1 MSTANPAT
9 SLPDGETR
17 IVEFIQHYQMDAL
30 ETLADGTTETFDV
43 DMAAVL
49 NHDERLYEY
58 TVNNPDTYEMWW
70 RDALENWE
78 DRCEEAAQNDDYDV
92 EEADIPDDWPGTP
105 EAVTVK
111 VTNLPDEA
119 LIDIGA
125 PRTDLLGKHVK
136 VRGVVRHLSP
146 PKTRVKQAVFQCKRC
161 GTDHFVTVSND
172 DIQTPHECQSCEK
185 QGPWSRA
192 PSREKRV
199 DYQEMEIQEEPSEA
213 TDTSNPRVIRVRI
226 EGTELTDTGLP
237 GERVSVT
244 GVLRE
249 ELEEEDS
256 VLIDSHLTAIEIEG
270 ESQDYESM
278 EITDDDVDNIEET
291 SERENL
297 LELFGESLAPDIH
310 GNELA
315 KKAIVLQLMG
325 GVTRHEDSPNQNT
338 KGGEIHLAFIG
349 DPGTSKS
356 QLAKYARNVAPR
368 SVKAVGKGAT
378 AAGMTAS
385 AVKKTIAGS
394 TEWTLQAGSLVMADK
409 GHITIDEL
417 DKMGEEVQHA
427 LHEALADRE
436 VSVNKAD
443 INDVTMKART
453 SALMIANP
461 VHGRFDEYEKFTD
474 QFGIES
480 SLLDRAA
487 LVVIFADEADED
499 EDAKIADTII
509 DSRWGTGETD
519 ESQTDLLD
527 TDHMRKYIAHARREY
542 SPTATREV
550 HEKLQEFYSE
560 MRGMSDTEGSEKD
573 VSIAPRALEG
583 IIKFAEAHAR
593 LRLSDTLEM
602 QDADAAIELFM
613 EAYNKAGL
621 DDGGYSAD
629 RYTGRSEAPRRKQQ
643 KQAIRAAIEQNYDG
657 GAPVPD
663 LVADVANMMGEE
675 KSDVE
680 GELRSVIEKM
690 VNQGDLMRDEE
701 GLAET

>member
-1 MSTANPAT
+1 MSSTPLK
-9 SLPDGETR
+9 SLPDGEAR
-17 IVEFIQHYQMDAL
+17 IVEYIQQQQMDML
-30 ETLADGTTETFDV
+30 EAVAKGETETFDIN
-43 DMAAVL
+43 MKAVFE
-49 NHDERLYEY
+49 HDDYLYRY
-58 TVNNPDTYEMWW
+58 TIHNPGSRGEIWW
-70 RDALENWE
+70 KNTLTDWE
-78 DRCEEAAQNDDYDV
+78 DYCETTAQNDDYDA
-92 EEADIPDDWPGTP
+92 EEADHPDDWPGIP
-105 EAVTVK
+105 EAVNVTA
-111 VTNLPDEA
+111 TNLPDEA

-125 PRTDLLGKHVK
+125 PRTDLLGQHVK

-146 PKTRVKQAVFQCKRC
+146 PKTRVKQAVFECRRC
-161 GTDHFVTVSND
+161 ATQHFLPVKND
-172 DIQTPHECQSCEK
+172 SIQTPHECRGCDS
-185 QGPWSRA
+185 QGPWRRM
-192 PSREKRV
+192 PTEEKRV
-199 DYQEMEIQEEPSEA
+199 DYQEMEIQEEPSKA
-213 TDTSNPRVIRVRI
+213 TDTSNPRVVRVRI
-226 EGTELTDTGLP
+226 EGTELTDSGLP
-237 GERVSVT
+237 GERVSVS

-249 ELEEEDS
+249 ELEDEDS
-256 VLIDSHLTAIEIEG
+256 VMIDSHLKAIEIEG

-278 EITDDDVDNIEET
+278 EITADDVTKIEET
-291 SERENL
+291 SERDNL

-315 KKAIVLQLMG
+315 KQAIVLQLMG
-325 GVTRHEDSPNQNT
+325 GVTRHEEAPNQNT

-394 TEWTLQAGSLVMADK
+394 TEWTLQAGSLVLADK

-443 INDVTMKART
+443 INDVTLKART

-461 VHGRFDEYEKFTD
+461 VYGRFDEYEKFTD

-487 LVVIFADEADED
+487 LVVIFADEADEN
-499 EDAKIADTII
+499 EDAKIANTII
-509 DSRWGTGETD
+509 DSHWDTGESDD
-519 ESQTDLLD
+519 EDEKGLLD

-542 SPTATREV
+542 SPTATRAV

-560 MRGMSDTEGSEKD
+560 IRGMSGAEGAEKD

-593 LRLSDTLEM
+593 LRLSDTVEL
-602 QDADAAIELFM
+602 QDADTAIELFM

-629 RYTGRSEAPRRKQQ
+629 RFTGREPAPRRKQQ
-643 KQAIRAAIEQNYDG
+643 KQAIREVINNKHGGQAPIDDLIEDAASMLGDKG
-657 GAPVPD
+657 SV
-663 LVADVANMMGEE
+663 
-675 KSDVE
+675 SDVE
-680 GELRSVIEKM
+680 HVVDRMLE
-690 VNQGDLMRDEE
+690 QGDLTSAAGGVMK
-701 GLAET
+701 